1 MTAPSSVYSDM
12 AAHNAAKR
20 LVVKAFKHQP
30 SPIFALSDAFNLRLM
45 AAARDHLL
53 TGVADARLRIIQ

>member
-1 MTAPSSVYSDM
+1 M